1 LQATPARYMIK
12 SLLFWTACFLPTWGF
27 AQVAP
32 ADSLS
37 QAPTLEQVPTSAYR
51 YVNATSL
58 TLRVSPAASAA
69 ASATI
74 AGASQVQLL
83 QERIDGWSH
92 VQVAQARGYVKSD
105 YLVETQEAVTADVDW
120 TEIAATGGETYSSLS
135 SLAASTSAP
144 ARSATTHR
152 VAPKMTTGPKVYIC
166 GNGRTEVYHSTES
179 CAAMRRCTYQTLVMS
194 QREAQASGLRGC
206 MKCD

>member
-1 LQATPARYMIK
+1 MIK
-12 SLLFWTACFLPTWGF
+12 LLLLWTACLVPAWGF

-32 ADSLS
+32 ADSLRQS
-37 QAPTLEQVPTSAYR
+37 PTLEQAPTSSYR

-58 TLRVSPAASAA
+58 TLRSSPTTTAGAA
-69 ASATI
+69 ATI
-74 AGASQVQLL
+74 AGASRVQLL
-83 QERIDGWSH
+83 QERADGWSQI
-92 VQVAQARGYVKSD
+92 QVAQARGYVKSD

-120 TEIAATGGETYSSLS
+120 PEIAAAGGETYSSLS
-135 SLAASTSAP
+135 PLAASTVAP
-144 ARSATTHR
+144 AHSATIRR
-152 VAPKMTTGPKVYIC
+152 VAPKVTTGPKVYVC

>member
-1 LQATPARYMIK
+1 MIK
-12 SLLFWTACFLPTWGF
+12 ALLFWTACFLPTWGF

-37 QAPTLEQVPTSAYR
+37 QSTILEQAPTSSYR

-58 TLRVSPAASAA
+58 TLRASPAATATA
-69 ASATI
+69 LATI
-74 AGASQVQLL
+74 AGASRVQLL
-83 QERIDGWSH
+83 QERADGWSQI
-92 VQVAQARGYVKSD
+92 QVAQARGYVKSD
-105 YLVETQEAVTADVDW
+105 YLIEAQEAVTVDVDW
-120 TEIAATGGETYSSLS
+120 TEIAAAGGESYSKI
-135 SLAASTSAP
+135 APPAPSTGVP
-144 ARSATTHR
+144 THSATTRR
-152 VAPKMTTGPKVYIC
+152 VAPKMTIGPKVYIC

>member
-1 LQATPARYMIK
+1 MIK
-12 SLLFWTACFLPTWGF
+12 VLLLWTACFLPTWGF

-37 QAPTLEQVPTSAYR
+37 QAPTLEQAPTSAYR

-58 TLRVSPAASAA
+58 TLRVSPAATAGASAA
-69 ASATI
+69 I
-74 AGASQVQLL
+74 AGASRVQLL
-83 QERIDGWSH
+83 QERADGWSH
-92 VQVAQARGYVKSD
+92 IQVAQARGYVKSD
-105 YLVETQEAVTADVDW
+105 YLVETQEAITADVDW
-120 TEIAATGGETYSSLS
+120 TEIAAAGGETYSNI
-135 SLAASTSAP
+135 APPVPSTGVP
-144 ARSATTHR
+144 THSATTRR
-152 VAPKMTTGPKVYIC
+152 VAPKMIAGPKVYIC

>member
-1 LQATPARYMIK
+1 MIK
-12 SLLFWTACFLPTWGF
+12 LILLWTACFLPTWGF

-37 QAPTLEQVPTSAYR
+37 QSPTLEQVPTSSYR

-58 TLRVSPAASAA
+58 TLRSSPTTTAGAA
-69 ASATI
+69 ATI
-74 AGASQVQLL
+74 AGASRVQLL
-83 QERIDGWSH
+83 QERADGWSQI
-92 VQVAQARGYVKSD
+92 QVAQARGYVKSD

-120 TEIAATGGETYSSLS
+120 TEIAAAGGETYSSLS
-135 SLAASTSAP
+135 PLAASTVAP
-144 ARSATTHR
+144 AHSATIRR
-152 VAPKMTTGPKVYIC
+152 VAPKVTTGPKVYVC

>member
-1 LQATPARYMIK
+1 MIK
-12 SLLFWTACFLPTWGF
+12 LLLLWTACLVPTWGF

-37 QAPTLEQVPTSAYR
+37 QSPTLEQAPTSAYR

-58 TLRVSPAASAA
+58 TLRVSPASTAA
-69 ASATI
+69 ATATI
-74 AGASQVQLL
+74 AGASRVQLL
-83 QERIDGWSH
+83 QKRTDGWSH
-92 VQVAQARGYVKSD
+92 VQVAQALGYVKSN

-120 TEIAATGGETYSSLS
+120 TEIAAAKGETYSSLS
-135 SLAASTSAP
+135 PLAASTVAP
-144 ARSATTHR
+144 AHSATIRR
-152 VAPKMTTGPKVYIC
+152 VAPKMITGPKVYIC

>member
-1 LQATPARYMIK
+1 MIK
-12 SLLFWTACFLPTWGF
+12 SLLFWTACLLPAWGF

-37 QAPTLEQVPTSAYR
+37 QSTTLEQAPTSSYR

-58 TLRVSPAASAA
+58 TLRASPAATATA
-69 ASATI
+69 LATI
-74 AGASQVQLL
+74 AGASRVQLL
-83 QERIDGWSH
+83 QERTDGWSEI
-92 VQVAQARGYVKSD
+92 QVAQARGYVKSD
-105 YLVETQEAVTADVDW
+105 YLIEAQEAVTVDVDW
-120 TEIAATGGETYSSLS
+120 PEIAAAGGETYNSLS
-135 SLAASTSAP
+135 PLAASTAAP
-144 ARSATTHR
+144 AHPATPRR
-152 VAPKMTTGPKVYIC
+152 VAPKVTTGPKVYIC

>member
-1 LQATPARYMIK
+1 MIK
-12 SLLFWTACFLPTWGF
+12 LLLFWTACLVPTWGF

-32 ADSLS
+32 ADSLGQS
-37 QAPTLEQVPTSAYR
+37 PTNEQASPSSYR

-58 TLRVSPAASAA
+58 TLRASPAAIAG

-83 QERIDGWSH
+83 QERADGWSH

-105 YLVETQEAVTADVDW
+105 FLVETQEAVTADVDW
-120 TEIAATGGETYSSLS
+120 MEIAAAGGETYSSLS
-135 SLAASTSAP
+135 PLAASTGAP
-144 ARSATTHR
+144 IHSATTRR
-152 VAPKMTTGPKVYIC
+152 VAPKVTTGPKVYIC